1 MSKNNIPTL
10 EAKSI
15 LVEPIFDI
23 EYTRTEIPG
32 MIGYPDDF
40 EIEIVKVKMNGFD
53 VLHIL
58 SADQLNEIQTN
69 IEEQESTNPT
79 KQHELYTHDIT

>member
-1 MSKNNIPTL
+1 MSKNNIPTT
-10 EAKSI
+10 EARVSLI
-15 LVEPIFDI
+15 DPFFDI

-40 EIEIVKVKMNGFD
+40 EIEIVKVRMNGFD

-58 SADQLNEIQTN
+58 SAEQLNELQTN

-79 KQHELYTHDIT
+79 SQRELYTHE